1 MRQQLMHHLICSLIR
16 TLLLV
21 PTGFVLLLGVAAHG
35 QLGAQPPE
43 GTVESVEAV
52 VHAPEF
58 SGACWLLTSKF
69 GRLEPTN
76 LAPEFKVNGLKVII
90 SFSKRHDLAS
100 TCGMGWIVTLS
111 SIARE
116 AT

>member
-1 MRQQLMHHLICSLIR
+1 MRQQLMHHLIFSLTR
-16 TLLLV
+16 ALLLV
-21 PTGFVLLLGVAAHG
+21 STAFVLLLGVAAYS

-69 GRLEPTN
+69 GRLRPQI
-76 LAPEFKVNGLKVII
+76 LLQ
-90 SFSKRHDLAS
+90 SSK
-100 TCGMGWIVTLS
+100 
-111 SIARE
+111 
-116 AT
+116 

>member
-1 MRQQLMHHLICSLIR
+1 M
-16 TLLLV
+16 
-21 PTGFVLLLGVAAHG
+21 VLLSAAAFG
-35 QLGAQPPE
+35 QMKVQLPE
-43 GTVESVEAV
+43 GMVESVEAV
-52 VHAPEF
+52 VNAPKYP
-58 SGACWLLTSKF
+58 GACWLLTTKY

-76 LAPEFKVNGLKVII
+76 LTSEFKVDGLKVII

-100 TCGMGWIVTLS
+100 SCMMGSIVTLS